1 MSESV
6 SPSGS
11 LSGSLSGPSADPAA
25 GGPARQLVVLL
36 HGIGADGADLLGLA
50 PFVAEALPDAAF
62 VAPDGPF
69 PYDMAPFG
77 RQWFS
82 LQDRSLPAMAQGL
95 RAAAPLVDAYLDAQ
109 LAALGLDETGL
120 ALVGFS
126 QGTMMALHVA
136 LRRGA
141 PVAAVVGYSGRLI
154 APELL
159 ERELVSRPP
168 VLLVHGDAD
177 PVVPFVSMRISEE
190 ALNRAQVPVETLVRP
205 GMAHGIDHPA
215 LLAGIDF
222 VAKRFGK

>member
-1 MSESV
+1 
-6 SPSGS
+6 
-11 LSGSLSGPSADPAA
+11 
-25 GGPARQLVVLL
+25 VVLL

-136 LRRGA
+136 LRR
-141 PVAAVVGYSGRLI
+141 PRPCAAVVGFSGALLQPEALAGEIRARPRILLI
-154 APELL
+154 
-159 ERELVSRPP
+159 
-168 VLLVHGDAD
+168 HGDAD
-177 PVVPFVSMRISEE
+177 EVVNPACLPE
-190 ALNRAQVPVETLVRP
+190 AEAGLAAVGVPVLAEMR
-205 GMAHGIDHPA
+205 HGLGHAIDGSG
-215 LLAGIDF
+215 LGLATAF
-222 VAKRFGK
+222 LRQAFGLD